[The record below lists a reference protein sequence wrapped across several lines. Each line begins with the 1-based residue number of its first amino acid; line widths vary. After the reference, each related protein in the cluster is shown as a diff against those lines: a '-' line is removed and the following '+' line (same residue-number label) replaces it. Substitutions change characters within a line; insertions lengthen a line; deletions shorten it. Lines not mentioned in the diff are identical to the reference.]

1 MQSNFETR
9 RRACMCM
16 LNGAIRTGNLRFATM
31 ELASIPSLPS
41 GSSSS
46 FNVCTP
52 ALPMQAPASG
62 WRSAKRSSTAM
73 AGGSGSSLC
82 PNKAPSSIS
91 LFPIQEG
98 NMMTKLKAIDILLV
112 EDNPGDVR
120 LTQEA
125 LLDAKVRNSLHV
137 VHNGVEALAFL
148 RHTGK
153 YAQEQYPDLILLD
166 LNLPQMSGSEVL
178 EQIKGDEKLRRIPV
192 VVLTTS
198 QAEQDILRSYN
209 LHANAYV
216 VKPVDLEQFIVVVKS

>member
-1 MQSNFETR
+1 MPSNFETR
-9 RRACMCM
+9 HRACTSMQ
-16 LNGAIRTGNLRFATM
+16 NGMKGTGSSLFAIM
-31 ELASIPSLPS
+31 ELASIPNLPC
-41 GSSSS
+41 GFSSS

-52 ALPMQAPASG
+52 ALSMQAPESG
-62 WRSAKRSSTAM
+62 WRSARKSWNVM
-73 AGGSGSSLC
+73 AGRSGSSLR

-91 LFPIQEG
+91 RFPIQEG
-98 NMMTKLKAIDILLV
+98 NMTTKLKAIDILLV

-137 VHNGVEALAFL
+137 VPNGVEALAYL

-178 EQIKGDEKLRRIPV
+178 
-192 VVLTTS
+192 
-198 QAEQDILRSYN
+198 
-209 LHANAYV
+209 
-216 VKPVDLEQFIVVVKS
+216 